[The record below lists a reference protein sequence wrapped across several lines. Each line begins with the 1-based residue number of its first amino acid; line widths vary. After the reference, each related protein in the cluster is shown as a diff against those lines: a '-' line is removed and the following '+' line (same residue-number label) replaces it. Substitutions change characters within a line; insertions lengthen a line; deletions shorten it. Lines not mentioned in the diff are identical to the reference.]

1 MRELEKPVARVFR
14 RLRLQRFVSSLVWV
28 LAIALLLVAVV
39 LGVSM
44 ALDHALPGPEWAP
57 FAIAGGLCM
66 LIAALIAIFTGPS
79 RLDAAVAID
88 HAFHLNERVSTALTL
103 PAELRETSAGRA
115 LLADAGKKLA
125 DLDVTSAFGPKLPR
139 RAWVVLI
146 PASLAVSMLF
156 VPAWIQRTVLAK
168 TETETKVDAKA
179 LAKQSG
185 ALSKKI
191 SSQRQAIDKEKFP
204 EAEKLLAQIEKK
216 AEDLAKAP
224 PAQKDR
230 LLVEMNKLTDALKE
244 RKKQLGSPDQINRQL
259 QQLKE
264 MGQNGPAD
272 QFSKELAKGDFKK
285 AAEQLKELQQKLEK
299 GEMTQVEKKAL
310 QEQLAEMTKKL
321 KEVANM
327 EERKKQLDQALKNGG
342 LSEEQYEREVE
353 KLKQQSKSLKQLEQL
368 AGKLGQAQEA
378 LKKGDTKQAAES
390 LGMTQQQLAQM
401 AKQLEE
407 MEALDGAMADVMD
420 AKNGMSEDGINQ
432 LGQMM
437 NGMGLPDSMRRGMGN
452 GLGRGRGQGDRPE
465 AFDQTSTYSTKVQQQ
480 IRKGKAVPQGF
491 TQPSKT
497 VKGESVIDIQGEM
510 EAATASA
517 ADALSNQKI
526 PKNVEKH
533 IRAYYDQINKGK

>member
-39 LGVSM
+39 LGVSK
-44 ALDHALPGPEWAP
+44 ALNHALPGPEWAP
-57 FAIAGGLCM
+57 FAIACGVGA

-103 PAELRETSAGRA
+103 PSDLRETSAGHA
-115 LLADAGKKLA
+115 LLADARKKLA
-125 DLDVTSAFGPKLPR
+125 ELDVTSAFGPKLPR

-156 VPAWIQRTVLAK
+156 VPAWIQRTVQA
-168 TETETKVDAKA
+168 ETKVDTKA
-179 LAKQSG
+179 LAKQSE

-191 SSQRQAIDKEKFP
+191 SSQRQAIDKDKFP

-244 RKKQLGSPDQINRQL
+244 RKKQLGSPDQVNRQL

-299 GEMTQVEKKAL
+299 GEMTQAEKKAL

-327 EERKKQLDQALKNGG
+327 EERKNQLDQALKNGG
-342 LSEEQYEREVE
+342 LSKEQYEREVE
-353 KLKQQSKSLKQLEQL
+353 KLKQQSKCLKQLEQL
-368 AGKLGQAQEA
+368 AGKLGQAQQA
-378 LKKGDTKQAAES
+378 LKKGDTKQAAEA

-407 MEALDGAMADVMD
+407 MEALDSAMADVMD
-420 AKNGMSEDGINQ
+420 AKNGMSEDGMNQ

-437 NGMGLPDSMRRGMGN
+437 NGMGSMDSMRRGMGQ
-452 GLGRGRGQGDRPE
+452 GLGRGRGLGDRPE
-465 AFDQTSTYSTKVQQQ
+465 APDETATYSTKVQQQ
-480 IRKGKAVPQGF
+480 VRKGKAVLQGF

-510 EAATASA
+510 EAASASA

>member
-14 RLRLQRFVSSLVWV
+14 RLRFQRFVTSLVWA
-28 LAIALLLVAVV
+28 LAVALFLVAIV
-39 LGVSM
+39 LGTSK
-44 ALDHALPGPEWAP
+44 ALNHALPGPEWAP
-57 FAIAGGLCM
+57 FALAVGLGVMIAVLV
-66 LIAALIAIFTGPS
+66 AIFSGPS

-88 HAFHLNERVSTALTL
+88 HAFHLNERVSTGLTL
-103 PAELRETSAGRA
+103 PNDLHETPAGRA
-115 LLADAGKKLA
+115 LLADAKRKLA
-125 DLDVTSAFGPKLPR
+125 GLDVTSAFGTRLPR
-139 RAWVVLI
+139 QAWVVLI

-156 VPAWIQRTVLAK
+156 VPAWVQRTVLAK
-168 TETETKVDAKA
+168 TETKVDTKA
-179 LAKQSG
+179 LVKQTQ

-224 PAQKDR
+224 PARKDR

-244 RKKQLGSPDQINRQL
+244 RKKQLGSPDQVNRQL

-272 QFSKELAKGDFKK
+272 QLAKGLAKGDFKK
-285 AAEQLKELQQKLEK
+285 AAEQLQQLQQKLET
-299 GEMTQVEKKAL
+299 GEMTQAEKKAL
-310 QEQLAEMTKKL
+310 QEQLAQMAKQL
-321 KEVANM
+321 KDVANM
-327 EERKKQLDQALKNGG
+327 EARKKQLEQALKNGG
-342 LSEEQYEREVE
+342 LSKEQYEREME
-353 KLKQQSKSLKQLEQL
+353 KLKQQSKSLQQLQQI
-368 AGKLGQAQEA
+368 ASKLGQAQEI
-378 LKKGDTKQAAES
+378 LKKGDAKQAAES

-407 MEALDGAMADVMD
+407 MEALDSAMADVMD
-420 AKNGMSEDGINQ
+420 AKNGMNGDDMNQ
-432 LGQMM
+432 LGQTLD
-437 NGMGLPDSMRRGMGN
+437 GMGSMDGMRRGTGSD
-452 GLGRGRGQGDRPE
+452 LGRGRGQGDRPE
-465 AFDQTSTYSTKVQQQ
+465 APDETATYSTKVQQQ
-480 IRKGKAVPQGF
+480 IRKGKAVLQGF

-497 VKGESVIDIQGEM
+497 VKGESVIGIQGEM

>member
-28 LAIALLLVAVV
+28 LAIGLLLVAVV
-39 LGVSM
+39 LGVSK

-57 FAIAGGLCM
+57 FAIAGGVGV

-103 PAELRETSAGRA
+103 PTRAARVLGRPRAARRRQEEAGRPGRDCRVRPEAAAPGVGRLDTGEPGGCHA
-115 LLADAGKKLA
+115 LRPR
-125 DLDVTSAFGPKLPR
+125 LDPSAPSRPRPR
-139 RAWVVLI
+139 RRSIPRPWPSRPRRSPRRS
-146 PASLAVSMLF
+146 PASGRRST
-156 VPAWIQRTVLAK
+156 RTSSPRPRSCWPRSRRRPK
-168 TETETKVDAKA
+168 TWPR
-179 LAKQSG
+179 L
-185 ALSKKI
+185 
-191 SSQRQAIDKEKFP
+191 
-204 EAEKLLAQIEKK
+204 
-216 AEDLAKAP
+216 P
-224 PAQKDR
+224 PAQKDK

-244 RKKQLGSPDQINRQL
+244 RKKQLGSPEQVNRQL

-299 GEMTQVEKKAL
+299 GQMTQAEKKAL

-321 KEVANM
+321 KEAANM

-342 LSEEQYEREVE
+342 LSKEQYEREME

-378 LKKGDTKQAAES
+378 LKKGDTKQAAEA
-390 LGMTQQQLAQM
+390 LGMTQQQLAEM

-407 MEALDGAMADVMD
+407 MEALDSAMADVTD
-420 AKNGMSEDGINQ
+420 AKNGMSDDGMNQ

-437 NGMGLPDSMRRGMGN
+437 NGMGIDGRHAPGRGE

-465 AFDQTSTYSTKVQQQ
+465 APDETATYSTKVQQQ
-480 IRKGKAVPQGF
+480 VRKGKAVLQGF

>member
-14 RLRLQRFVSSLVWV
+14 RLRLQRFVSALVWT
-28 LAIALLLVAVV
+28 LAITLLLVAVA
-39 LGVSM
+39 LGVSK
-44 ALDHALPGPEWAP
+44 AINHPLPGPDWAP
-57 FAIAGGLCM
+57 FAVAGGLGA
-66 LIAALIAIFTGPS
+66 LIAALVAVFTGPS

-103 PAELRETSAGRA
+103 PGELRESSAGHA
-115 LLADAGKKLA
+115 LLADAQKKLA
-125 DLDVTSAFGPKLPR
+125 DLDVTAAFGPRLPR
-139 RAWVVLI
+139 RAWVALI
-146 PASLAVSMLF
+146 PAGLAVAMLF
-156 VPAWIQRTVLAK
+156 VPNWIERTVQAK
-168 TETETKVDAKA
+168 TESKVDAKVFT
-179 LAKQSG
+179 KQSE

-191 SSQRQAIDKEKFP
+191 SSQRQAIDKDKFP
-204 EAEKLLAQIEKK
+204 EAEKILAQIEKK
-216 AEDLAKAP
+216 AEDMAKAP
-224 PAQKDR
+224 SAQKDK

-244 RKKQLGSPDQINRQL
+244 RKKQLGSPDQVNRQL
-259 QQLKE
+259 QQLKD

-272 QFSKELAKGDFKK
+272 QFAKELAKGDFKK
-285 AAEQLKELQQKLEK
+285 AADQLKELQQKLEK
-299 GEMTQVEKKAL
+299 GQMTQAEKKAL

-321 KEVANM
+321 QQAANM

-342 LSEEQYEREVE
+342 LSKEQYEREME

-401 AKQLEE
+401 AKDLEE
-407 MEALDGAMADVMD
+407 MKALDSAMADIQNT
-420 AKNGMSEDGINQ
+420 KNGLSENDMNQ

-437 NGMGLPDSMRRGMGN
+437 DGMGN
-452 GLGRGRGQGDRPE
+452 MGDLFRRGDGGGGRGRGQGDRPE
-465 AFDQTSTYSTKVQQQ
+465 APDETATYSTKVQQQ
-480 IRKGKAVPQGF
+480 VRKGKAVLQGF

-497 VKGESVIDIQGEM
+497 VKGQSIIDIQGEM

-533 IRAYYDQINKGK
+533 IRAYYDQLNKGK